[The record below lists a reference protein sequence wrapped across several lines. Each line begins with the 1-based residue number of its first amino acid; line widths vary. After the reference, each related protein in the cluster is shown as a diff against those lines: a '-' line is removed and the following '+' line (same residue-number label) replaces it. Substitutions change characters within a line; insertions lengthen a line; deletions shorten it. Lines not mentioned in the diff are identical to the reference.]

1 VGGPARRADRSRTC
15 RCNST
20 MKPPEKRVAFV
31 TGAASGIGLATVRRF
46 VEKGTAVVALDNKI
60 GDELRAL
67 EGEGYVLAF
76 EGDVR
81 DAALNVDAVGA
92 GVQRFGSLG
101 VAVLNAGITH
111 SGSVE
116 DATIEQLDEV
126 LSINVKG
133 VVLGFRACI
142 PALRTHG
149 AGAVV
154 ITASVSGLAG
164 DPSLW
169 AYNGSK
175 AAVINMMRAW
185 ALDYAASNIRV
196 NAVCPGPIKTRL
208 TEPLYDGPGTPV
220 GDQIIANIPMQR
232 WGDADEVASA
242 IEFLT
247 SASASYITG
256 VALPVDG
263 GVTASTGQFS
273 SGRSVD

>member
-1 VGGPARRADRSRTC
+1 
-15 RCNST
+15 
-20 MKPPEKRVAFV
+20 MKPPEKQVAFV

-67 EGEGYVLAF
+67 EGEGYILAV

-81 DAALNVDAVGA
+81 DAALNIDAVRA

-101 VAVLNAGITH
+101 IAVLNAGITH

-133 VVLGFRACI
+133 VVLGFRACL
-142 PALRTHG
+142 PAMRAHG
-149 AGAVV
+149 AGAVA
-154 ITASVSGLAG
+154 ITASVSGLGG
-164 DPSLW
+164 DPALW

-175 AAVINMMRAW
+175 AAVINMARAW

-196 NAVCPGPIKTRL
+196 NAVCPGPIKTKL
-208 TEPLYDGPGTPV
+208 TEPLYDGPGELI
-220 GDQIIANIPMQR
+220 GDRIIANIPMQR
-232 WGDADEVASA
+232 WGGADEVATA

-273 SGRSVD
+273 PGPPVE